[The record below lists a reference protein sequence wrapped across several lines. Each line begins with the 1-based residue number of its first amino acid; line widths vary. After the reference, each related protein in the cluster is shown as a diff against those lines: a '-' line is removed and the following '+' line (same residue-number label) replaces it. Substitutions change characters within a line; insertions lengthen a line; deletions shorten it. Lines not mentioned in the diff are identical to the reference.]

1 VLANPTLIGG
11 IAFFPTFIP
20 DNDLCAASGG
30 SNLYALFY
38 LTGSANATPI
48 IGTTASGSNQMVNR
62 SMSLGTGLAAQMAIH
77 LGSQG
82 SGSQG
87 AGGGG
92 GGGCQSGVGGF
103 INTSSGNI
111 AQACT
116 GLASS
121 VRSRY
126 VAWINQR
133 E

>member
-1 VLANPTLIGG
+1 
-11 IAFFPTFIP
+11 
-20 DNDLCAASGG
+20 
-30 SNLYALFY
+30 
-38 LTGSANATPI
+38 
-48 IGTTASGSNQMVNR
+48 
-62 SMSLGTGLAAQMAIH
+62 MSLGTGLAAQMAIH

-82 SGSQG
+82 SG

-92 GGGCQSGVGGF
+92 GGSGCQSGVGGF

-111 AQACT
+111 AQSCAN
-116 GLASS
+116 LAYS